1 MAFLHDLETNLIEQE
16 IIYLYENGVD
26 INDMPKY
33 LKENFEYDFSIS
45 KDESLLITTV
55 DNIEDVDF
63 IEIDMDNLAKRSR
76 DINPVDFMSVKFD
89 DPNDPA
95 LIAEKARLEQ
105 LREEEFLL
113 ARELYCL

>member
-1 MAFLHDLETNLIEQE
+1 MAFLHDLETDLIEQE

-45 KDESLLITTV
+45 KVESLLITTV

-63 IEIDMDNLAKRSR
+63 IEINMDNLRKPSW
-76 DINPVDFMSVKFD
+76 DINASDFMPVKFD
-89 DPNDPA
+89 DPNDPD
-95 LIAEKARLEQ
+95 LIAEKARLER
-105 LREEEFLL
+105 LREDEFNK
-113 ARELYCL
+113 AKELYS

>member
-45 KDESLLITTV
+45 KVESLLITTV
-55 DNIEDVDF
+55 DNTDDIDF
-63 IEIDMDNLAKRSR
+63 IEINMDNLAKPGW
-76 DINPVDFMSVKFD
+76 DINAADFMPVKFD

-105 LREEEFLL
+105 LREEEFVN
-113 ARELYCL
+113 ARALYS